1 MYTLLWKCEINVQVY
16 KSSFFKPN
24 SNINIFESEISGL
37 MISRSTNCHSLEN
50 MWYIIVPATSFWRV
64 KSDSAYSVG
73 GGIMLRG
80 Q

>member
-1 MYTLLWKCEINVQVY
+1 MYTLLWKCEINVQVC

-24 SNINIFESEISGL
+24 SNINIFESEISWL
-37 MISRSTNCHSLEN
+37 MISRSTDCHPLKN
-50 MWYIIVPATSFWRV
+50 IWCITIPATSFWRV

-80 Q
+80 